1 MKYMFNKTDMKLNFT
16 LKPPN

>member
-1 MKYMFNKTDMKLNFT
+1 MFNKTDMKLNLT